1 MGIQETSENEFY
13 IENGPILQI
22 ATDVLM
28 KISKIGKISLKAKGE
43 FIPNAV
49 SIANIIHENFLKDHS
64 KISSINLD
72 SEISPNDGKMI
83 SNIEIILLKY

>member
-1 MGIQETSENEFY
+1 MGIQEITENEFY
-13 IENGPILQI
+13 VENGPILQI

-28 KISKIGKISLKAKGE
+28 KISKLGKISLKAEGE

-49 SIANIIHENFLKDHS
+49 SIANIINENFLKDHS
-64 KISSINLD
+64 KISHINLD

-83 SNIEIILLKY
+83 SNIEIVLLKY